1 MGAVEHRTVCNR
13 DCPDACGL
21 IATVE
26 DGKLVALG
34 GDPAHPVTKGFLC
47 YRTSRF
53 PEMQNGP
60 LRLTEPLLR
69 RNGVLAPATWEE
81 ALGFVADR
89 LLAIRKESGPAA
101 ILHYRSGGSLGIVKS
116 VVDLFFEALGPVSV
130 KRGDICS
137 GAGDAAQVIDF
148 GREEAHDVFDVA
160 NARNVIL
167 WGKNPAVSNV
177 HVQPVL
183 REAKRKGARVLL
195 VDPIRHKSEKL
206 ADRVILPRP
215 GGDFDLAMGVA
226 ARLFEAGGIDSAAP
240 SYCDHFDEFRAL
252 ALSRTAAAWAGAAGV
267 APDDVEALA
276 AALAARP
283 CSIQVGWGMG
293 RRMNGAGIVR
303 ALDALGAV
311 TGNLGIPGGGVFF
324 STVRRAP
331 FDFSFLSKS
340 YPRTFPEPL
349 LGEAILAAEDP
360 PVRAVWVTAGNPV
373 AMLPDSATVA
383 RALETREL
391 LVVVD
396 PFLTDT
402 ARRATVVFPTTT
414 LVEDDDL
421 LGSYGHHFLGA
432 STPVVAPPPG
442 VLTDLEIVQALAQ
455 VIDEKTGARDE
466 EKISLKVRG
475 TAREWKKRLL
485 SRVEAAGVTLEQLE
499 RASVRHPFAEDNP
512 LRRSQVRDAIGQ
524 GEPDPHV
531 ACRAARR
538 ARVSA
543 LALFEL
549 DRAVAELAVGDP
561 RAGPHPRDVPPVRR
575 ARLRRRRSGPP
586 RERDRLDPRATAV
599 RPGAT
604 TGRRDRP
611 EGRQLRPREL
621 RERARESSP
630 DRRRRGR
637 GVPRLPGPLREGL
650 RLLEAAMA
658 PDVVGERLLRRVLP
672 DTERVERFVN
682 EDRRRL
688 APVLA
693 GDSGEDARAH
703 ADERVP
709 GRRPGRDSPP
719 LRARPV
725 AALHEPQPHEVR
737 RRAPLPVREAASRR
751 PPREVVQLLE
761 HRTARL
767 RAEALDRERAGRPE
781 EARERPRGHDAL
793 GE

>member
-349 LGEAILAAEDP
+349 LGEAILAAQDP

-499 RASVRHPFAEDNP
+499 RASVRHPFAEAILFGDRKFATPSGRVNLIHTLPVVPPEEPGFP
-512 LRRSQVRDAIGQ
+512 LWLFSNSTEQSQSSQWAIP
-524 GEPDPHV
+524 EPDLIHATCHPS
-531 ACRAARR
+531 AAPGFADGEVVRLESGIGSI
-538 ARVSA
+538 RV
-543 LALFEL
+543 
-549 DRAVAELAVGDP
+549 
-561 RAGPHPRDVPPVRR
+561 
-575 ARLRRRRSGPP
+575 RLRF
-586 RERDRLDPRATAV
+586 DPVQR
-599 RPGAT
+599 
-604 TGRRDRP
+604 
-611 EGRQLRPREL
+611 
-621 RERARESSP
+621 
-630 DRRRRGR
+630 
-637 GVPRLPGPLREGL
+637 
-650 RLLEAAMA
+650 
-658 PDVVGERLLRRVLP
+658 PDVVIVPKGGSYDRGNSANVLVKARLTDAGEGAAYLDCRV
-672 DTERVERFVN
+672 RF
-682 EDRRRL
+682 
-688 APVLA
+688 
-693 GDSGEDARAH
+693 ARA
-703 ADERVP
+703 
-709 GRRPGRDSPP
+709 
-719 LRARPV
+719 
-725 AALHEPQPHEVR
+725 
-737 RRAPLPVREAASRR
+737 
-751 PPREVVQLLE
+751 
-761 HRTARL
+761 
-767 RAEALDRERAGRPE
+767 
-781 EARERPRGHDAL
+781 
-793 GE
+793 